1 MKGKKG
7 EWVELDLHTGIEGTE
22 AGLRFPH
29 LSKSLEQRVGKHLKF
44 LESEAADLW
53 QSEWSENHADNL

>member
-1 MKGKKG
+1 MKEWRGKKG

-29 LSKSLEQRVGKHLKF
+29 QSNSLEQSVGRHLKL

-53 QSEWSENHADNL
+53 QS

>member
-1 MKGKKG
+1 M
-7 EWVELDLHTGIEGTE
+7 ELDLHTGTEGTE

-44 LESEAADLW
+44 LENEAADL
-53 QSEWSENHADNL
+53 

>member
-29 LSKSLEQRVGKHLKF
+29 QSNSLEQSVGRHLKL

-53 QSEWSENHADNL
+53 QS